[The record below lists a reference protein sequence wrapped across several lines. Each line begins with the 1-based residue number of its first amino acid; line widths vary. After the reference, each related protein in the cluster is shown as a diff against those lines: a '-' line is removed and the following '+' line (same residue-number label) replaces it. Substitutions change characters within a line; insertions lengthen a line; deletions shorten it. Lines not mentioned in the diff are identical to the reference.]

1 MVIYKNHYNYFSGIF
16 YWNLLDERNFLGIL
30 IKKNRGRDKI
40 RTTTIMFE
48 RLIGSIIGSLVV
60 NKVLDETINKPKTTQ
75 KVIDGKVYDV
85 TTQTKTRFWFL
96 WW

>member
-1 MVIYKNHYNYFSGIF
+1 
-16 YWNLLDERNFLGIL
+16 
-30 IKKNRGRDKI
+30 
-40 RTTTIMFE
+40 MFE